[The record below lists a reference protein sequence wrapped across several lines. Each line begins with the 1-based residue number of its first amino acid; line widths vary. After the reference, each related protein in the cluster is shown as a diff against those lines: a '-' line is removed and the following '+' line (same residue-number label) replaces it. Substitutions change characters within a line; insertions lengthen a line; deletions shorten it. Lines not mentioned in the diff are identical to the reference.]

1 MLLDRMFNV
10 TGLSALSKAMSLRE
24 KAHQYIAANIANVDT
39 PGYKARHLDFEAEL
53 RQALGE
59 EKGYHVRLMR
69 TNPRHLPQ
77 ERGGIEGV
85 TGRVVKDPVPRR
97 NDGNSVDI
105 DKEMAML
112 AENQLLHDTYAQ
124 GISSTL
130 AMLKYAISEG
140 RR

>member
-1 MLLDRMFNV
+1 MLGRVFQE
-10 TGLSALSKAMSLRE
+10 TGLDALAKAMSLRE
-24 KAHQYIAANIANVDT
+24 KAHEYIAANIANVDT
-39 PGYKARHLDFEAEL
+39 PGYKAKHLDFEREL
-53 RQALGE
+53 QEALGYNKE
-59 EKGYHVRLMR
+59 YHIKLMR
-69 TNPRHLPQ
+69 TNPKHLP
-77 ERGGIEGV
+77 EREFGLDA
-85 TGRVVKDPVPRR
+85 VKGKVLIDEAPLR

-130 AMLKYAISEG
+130 SMLKYAISEG

>member
-1 MLLDRMFNV
+1 MLNHIFES
-10 TGLSALSKAMSLRE
+10 TGLEALSKAMSLRE
-24 KAHQYIAANIANVDT
+24 KAHEYIAANIANIDT
-39 PGYKARHLDFEAEL
+39 PAYKARHLDFEHEL
-53 RQALGE
+53 QEALGE
-59 EKGYHVRLMR
+59 SKEYHVRLVR
-69 TNPRHLPQ
+69 TNLRHFPQ
-77 ERGGIEGV
+77 REIGFDKVEGKV
-85 TGRVVKDPVPRR
+85 LLDEVPLR

-112 AENQLLHDTYAQ
+112 AENQLLHDSYGQ

>member
-1 MLLDRMFNV
+1 MLNRIFES
-10 TGLSALSKAMSLRE
+10 TGLEALSKAMHLRE
-24 KAHQYIAANIANVDT
+24 KAHEYIAANIANVDT
-39 PGYKARHLDFEAEL
+39 PGYKAKHLDFEREL
-53 RQALGE
+53 QEALGYSKE
-59 EKGYHVRLMR
+59 YHVKLVR

-77 ERGGIEGV
+77 RESGLDGV
-85 TGRVVKDPVPRR
+85 KGRVLVDEAPLR

>member
-1 MLLDRMFNV
+1 MLDRIFES
-10 TGLSALSKAMSLRE
+10 TGLEALSKAMSLRE
-24 KAHQYIAANIANVDT
+24 KAHEYIAANIANVDT
-39 PGYKARHLDFEAEL
+39 PGYKARHLNFEREL
-53 RQALGE
+53 QNAIYGSKE
-59 EKGYHVRLMR
+59 YHVELMR
-69 TNPRHLPQ
+69 TNLRHLPE
-77 ERGGIEGV
+77 ERDGLGGVSGKVLIDEA
-85 TGRVVKDPVPRR
+85 PLR

-130 AMLKYAISEG
+130 SMLKYAISEG